1 MRVSRLAI
9 ALAAVACAV
18 ALPAA
23 AAAHK
28 SKPANHGHH
37 GKGDNG
43 TVVRLAPV
51 TGQKAKGAAV
61 LTQHTG
67 AVSFALVVARLT
79 PGLFYAAHL
88 HSGACGTTSSALVT
102 LPDLYADE
110 DGVAKLVVT
119 APTAALLSA
128 GGSVDVHAGP
138 SGGDATVIA
147 CGDIKVKTQKAAANA
162 RLKGAN
168 HERGRAELI
177 QKGNDVSAWIKV
189 SGLTPGLHAVA
200 IHAGTCALPQ
210 DGVVA
215 LGDVTAG
222 PDGKAFAKLPGTS
235 SVPAV
240 GTGFTIDVS
249 AGPTTAPGAVV
260 ACGDQN
266 PTRWHHGHGH
276 FDK

>member
-79 PGLFYAAHL
+79 PGLLCRAP
-88 HSGACGTTSSALVT
+88 ALRR
-102 LPDLYADE
+102 LWHDE
-110 DGVAKLVVT
+110 FR
-119 APTAALLSA
+119 
-128 GGSVDVHAGP
+128 
-138 SGGDATVIA
+138 SGG
-147 CGDIKVKTQKAAANA
+147 AA
-162 RLKGAN
+162 RSL
-168 HERGRAELI
+168 RR
-177 QKGNDVSAWIKV
+177 
-189 SGLTPGLHAVA
+189 
-200 IHAGTCALPQ
+200 
-210 DGVVA
+210 
-215 LGDVTAG
+215 
-222 PDGKAFAKLPGTS
+222 
-235 SVPAV
+235 
-240 GTGFTIDVS
+240 
-249 AGPTTAPGAVV
+249 
-260 ACGDQN
+260 
-266 PTRWHHGHGH
+266 
-276 FDK
+276 